1 MREKREETESLSVK
15 RAKPSSIKAGNRYMV
30 SKVIN
35 QETTVQVCHLETQR
49 YWGTQLKRG
58 IWLWGGACW
67 GDIG

>member
-1 MREKREETESLSVK
+1 
-15 RAKPSSIKAGNRYMV
+15 MV

-67 GDIG
+67 GAKVWGERELVVMKTSGVA